1 MCNFCC
7 VRFEVPTLVLLKIPV
22 FWDVTLALEWV
33 VSDIFKVCR
42 VSVCRVKQTIV
53 QDEVDDPFWM
63 AWPCKWRCF
72 NPSKQ
77 QEVLAQLPNITSQ
90 KTGIYFCLVQF
101 APRIWYWWIGFK
113 FPEEEQE
120 VFLFCTTAHRP
131 TLGPSQSHSQWVLRA
146 LEWW

>member
-1 MCNFCC
+1 MSQF
-7 VRFEVPTLVLLKIPV
+7 LLCEI
-22 FWDVTLALEWV
+22 WGTHIGVTEDSSLLGCDTCPWWV

-42 VSVCRVKQTIV
+42 VSICRVKQTIV
-53 QDEVDDPFWM
+53 QGKVDDPFWM

-77 QEVLAQLPNITSQ
+77 QEVLAELPNITSQ
-90 KTGIYFCLVQF
+90 KTGIYFWLVQF

-113 FPEEEQE
+113 FPGEEQE

-131 TLGPSQSHSQWVLRA
+131 TLGPSQSHSQWVLGA